1 VCAQAVAGVITE
13 RSSGLPVRTATVLIV
28 DANGKP
34 RDAVRADSV
43 GRYRIV
49 APSAGIFRLRFQG
62 PGLGLVES
70 PRLSLRA
77 GVDESFDA
85 VLALS
90 PTQLPTV
97 RVAGVR
103 EVSAPPG
110 NPHKYDDFLARKA
123 LGFGHFITRADI
135 EAKPQSETLS
145 LFAQI
150 PGIKLRSH
158 GVSWYLQSQRCSGKS
173 IPGLGTGLLGRE
185 PTGRNPSMSPLL
197 FIDGAIVYD
206 MEVLREIKPEQIEAI
221 EVYQGGA
228 QLPAA
233 AKGNSC
239 FAIFVWL
246 RSAS

>member
-1 VCAQAVAGVITE
+1 M
-13 RSSGLPVRTATVLIV
+13 LV
-28 DANGKP
+28 DASGKP
-34 RDAVRADSV
+34 RDAVRADSL

-49 APSAGIFRLRFQG
+49 APSNGVFRLRFQG

-70 PRLSLRA
+70 PGLSLRS
-77 GVDESFDA
+77 GVDAVFDA
-85 VLALS
+85 VLTLA

-97 RVAGVR
+97 RVAGLR
-103 EVSAPPG
+103 EVQAPPG
-110 NPHKYDDFLARKA
+110 NPHKYDEFMRRKA

-145 LFAQI
+145 LFSHI

-173 IPGLGTGLLGRE
+173 IPGLGGGLLGGVPISRD
-185 PTGRNPSMSPLL
+185 PSKSPLL

-206 MEVLREIKPEQIEAI
+206 IDVLREIKPDQIEAI
-221 EVYQGGA
+221 EVYQGAA